1 MKRSPNPRGAELFT
15 ALLKQYERSLYG
27 WQRRWMRD
35 RSKFKVALKARQLGY
50 TTVMLL
56 EALLE
61 ALKWDGLDVYLVSTT
76 VRSASRLLRLLRR
89 TWLRA
94 LQESGEPAVQLV
106 NESKTE
112 IEFPNGARI
121 IAVAN
126 EPELLRGN
134 VGSYFFDEFA
144 FWERR
149 KLTALEGAIWPTI
162 INPLNPHLVC
172 RIVSTPWFAD
182 NMYHDVCHAEQYSYF
197 SRHVTDIYQA
207 VKEGFPFDIE
217 AERRKLTSDRWER
230 EYLLKFLTGGASYF
244 SRDAL
249 LQLDAD
255 DEPMPARELVE
266 IFFGVDLAKIQ
277 DFTSVVVLARGDF
290 GMRVLR
296 TYMMRSIDYGQQA
309 RILGELADHWR
320 PEGIAVDITKHASF
334 VDQLDEKLRRRCI
347 GQNFTSQ
354 WKAEWV
360 PRIKQDIEEAELSFR
375 FEDAQLWDQAA
386 GGFVATPSRIIL
398 DDLARVIQSASPSG
412 KAKFEVPRQ
421 KMAGAEAVEGHG
433 DSFSA
438 LLLAYWLAWAEEG
451 WGEQVVKRVELGD
464 GLPPWMERLELDF
477 DDPFKTGW

>member
-1 MKRSPNPRGAELFT
+1 MALFRSILLQYDESLF
-15 ALLKQYERSLYG
+15 E

-35 RSKFKVALKARQLGY
+35 GSKFKVALKARQLGY

-56 EALLE
+56 EALME

-89 TWLRA
+89 TWLHA
-94 LQESGEPAVQLV
+94 LQASGEPSVRVV

-112 IEFPNGARI
+112 IELPNGSRI

-126 EPELLRGN
+126 EPELMRGS

-149 KLTALEGAIWPTI
+149 KLTAIEGAVWPTI
-162 INPLNPHLVC
+162 LNPLNPHLVC
-172 RIVSTPWFAD
+172 RIVSTPWFSD
-182 NMYHDVCHAEQYSYF
+182 NMYYDVCHAEQYAYF
-197 SRHVTDIYQA
+197 SRHQTDIYKA
-207 VKEGFPFDIE
+207 VSEGFRFDV
-217 AERRKLTSDRWER
+217 EREKKKLTADRWER

-244 SRDAL
+244 SRDQL

-255 DEPMPARELVE
+255 DDELPARDQVE

-277 DFTSVVVLARGDF
+277 DFTSIVVLARGDF
-290 GMRVLR
+290 GLRVLR
-296 TYMMRSIDYGQQA
+296 TYMLRSIDYGKQA
-309 RILGELADHWR
+309 RILGDLAKFWK
-320 PEGIAVDITKHASF
+320 PQGVAVDITKHASF
-334 VDQLDEKLRRRCI
+334 VDQLKPELRRICV
-347 GQNFTSQ
+347 GKDFTSQ

-360 PRIKQDIEEAELSFR
+360 PRLKQDVEEGNLSFR
-375 FEDAQLWDQAA
+375 FEDAQLWDEAA
-386 GGFVATPSRIIL
+386 GGFVATTTRVIL
-398 DDLARVIQSASPSG
+398 DDMSRVIQSSSPSG
-412 KAKFEVPRQ
+412 KAKYEVPRQ
-421 KMAGAEAVEGHG
+421 KVAGAEAVEGHG

-451 WGEQVVKRVELGD
+451 WGQDVVREVKGEQAD
-464 GLPPWMERLELDF
+464 LPPWMAQLDYD